1 MQFSYYLPLWGILL
15 CIVISVSI
23 TVYGYLRIGQP
34 LQNTVRNILIA
45 LRFCAITILL
55 GCLLAPVIIEKKDIT
70 PPTNL
75 SILVDTSLSMQM
87 EDNYS
92 GTSDQSRLDQVK
104 HILNEE
110 THQFIS
116 TLSSDY
122 KVHIYNFD
130 TKTHTDSVD
139 TLDFSPQ
146 GLLTDI
152 ISSIRDV
159 VSLWKGQ
166 QNAGVV
172 LISDGAHNASN
183 INVEEIADLDTPIY
197 TIGVGS
203 AVPPKDLRI
212 SKVDVLPVAHIG
224 HESIVGITITHSGYE
239 NESVRVA
246 LRRVASNNFEG
257 NQLVDATILDISEDT
272 AIQGQRITDTKQ
284 HYVELK
290 LTPEKEGNYQYSVTI
305 PSLEGELTYANNEKT
320 FSLKVVKAK
329 LNVLYF
335 EGRPRWEYAF
345 LKRTLER
352 DPDIDATVV
361 MKTHKV
367 DPETVLSQNSGYYP
381 IESTRRT
388 VRFPESIE
396 ELRQYDV
403 LILGDLSEQHLTK
416 TQQQAISTYVIE
428 HSKSVIFLPSK
439 TALGRGGFN
448 LTSFADI
455 LPIQIPNNGCNEQEG
470 EFTVAP
476 TQAGLF
482 HPILQLDDSY
492 ERNTEMWQNLPVL
505 TISFSG
511 YQQKAGATTLLNKHD
526 GSPVLLFQRVGLGKS
541 LLFTAEGLWNWRFGV
556 NSYKDSKY
564 KTVYQRF
571 WAQTIR
577 WMAQESEDKT
587 VYISTDA
594 SSYAQYDEV
603 DIQVRTFLQTYQSQD
618 RIDIQL
624 EITSPSGTTFPLKTR
639 SGKIE
644 SQSSNV
650 GHHSAKLKLDEN
662 GRYKIRAV
670 AMRENRMLD
679 EDEINISVHQ
689 QLIEM
694 ESPQL
699 NETLLKEIAQ
709 QTGGVY
715 LNIDSIDNLHKH
727 IKTVEKPVFVDTQRD
742 LWTNPLLLI
751 IIVGLLGSEWIIRKR
766 VGLV

>member
-15 CIVISVSI
+15 CIAISISI

-34 LQNTVRNILIA
+34 LENTVRNILIA

-55 GCLLAPVIIEKKDIT
+55 GCLLAPMIVEKKDIT

-92 GTSDQSRLDQVK
+92 GKSDQSRLDQVK

-110 THQFIS
+110 THEFIS
-116 TLSSDY
+116 TLRSDY

-130 TKTHTDSVD
+130 TRTHADAVSS
-139 TLDFSPQ
+139 LDFSPK

-152 ISSIRDV
+152 TSSIRDV

-183 INVEEIADLDTPIY
+183 IDVAEITGMDTPIY
-197 TIGVGS
+197 AIGVGS
-203 AVPPKDLRI
+203 AVPPKDIRI
-212 SKVDVLPVAHIG
+212 SKVDVLPVAYIG
-224 HESIVGITITHSGYE
+224 HESIVGITITQSGYE

-246 LRRVASNNFEG
+246 LRKVDS
-257 NQLVDATILDISEDT
+257 NQLVDATILNVSKDT
-272 AIQGQRITDTKQ
+272 AIQDPSITDATQ

-290 LTPEKEGNYQYSVTI
+290 LTPEREGNYQYSVTI

-329 LNVLYF
+329 LSVLYY

-352 DPDIDATVV
+352 DPDIDATILMRMNQVN
-361 MKTHKV
+361 
-367 DPETVLSQNSGYYP
+367 PETVLSQNDGYYP
-381 IESTRRT
+381 IESTSHS
-388 VRFPESIE
+388 VNKQPIRFPESIE

-448 LTSFADI
+448 GTLFADI
-455 LPIQIPNNGCNEQEG
+455 LPIQIPNNGCPENHG
-470 EFTVAP
+470 EFAVTS

-482 HPILQLDDSY
+482 HPILQLDDSS

-505 TISFSG
+505 TLYFSG
-511 YQQKAGATTLLNKHD
+511 YQQKAGTTTLLKKVD
-526 GSPVLLFQRVGLGKS
+526 GSPILLFQRVGLGKS
-541 LLFTAEGLWNWRFGV
+541 LLFTAEGLWHWNFGV

-564 KTVYQRF
+564 RTAYQRF
-571 WAQTIR
+571 WAQTVR
-577 WMAQESEDKT
+577 WMAQESEDKS

-603 DIQVRTFLQTYQSQD
+603 DIRVRTFGQTFQSQD
-618 RIDIQL
+618 IMDVQL
-624 EITSPSGTTFPLKTR
+624 EITSPRGITFPLKTR
-639 SGKIE
+639 VGKIE
-644 SQSSNV
+644 TQTGNV
-650 GHHSAKLKLDEN
+650 GNYSAKLKLDEY
-662 GRYKIRAV
+662 GRYSIRAV
-670 AMRENRMLD
+670 AMRQNRVLG

-699 NETLLKEIAQ
+699 NETLLKGIAQ
-709 QTGGVY
+709 QTGGIY
-715 LNIDSIDNLHKH
+715 LNIDSIDSLHEH
-727 IKTVEKPVFVDTQRD
+727 IIADEKPVFVDTQRD
-742 LWTNPLLLI
+742 LWTHPLLLI
-751 IIVGLLGSEWIIRKR
+751 IIVGLLGSEWFIRKR

>member
-34 LQNTVRNILIA
+34 LNNTVRNILIA

-92 GTSDQSRLDQVK
+92 GKSDQSRLDQVK
-104 HILNEE
+104 QILNEE
-110 THQFIS
+110 THQFVS

-130 TKTHTDSVD
+130 TRTHTDSVSA
-139 TLDFSPQ
+139 LDFSPE

-152 ISSIRDV
+152 TSSIRDV

-172 LISDGAHNASN
+172 LISDGAHNASS
-183 INVEEIADLDTPIY
+183 INVDEIADMDTPIY

-203 AVPPKDLRI
+203 AVPPKDIRI

-239 NESVRVA
+239 NESIRVA
-246 LRRVASNNFEG
+246 LRKVDS
-257 NQLVDATILDISEDT
+257 NQLVDATILDIPKDT
-272 AIQGQRITDTKQ
+272 AIQDQRITNTTQ

-290 LTPEKEGNYQYSVTI
+290 LTPEREGNYQYSVTI

-329 LNVLYF
+329 LNVLYY

-352 DPDIDATVV
+352 DPDIEATIT
-361 MKTHKV
+361 MRTHKV
-367 DPETVLSQNSGYYP
+367 DPETVLSQNDGYYP
-381 IESTRRT
+381 IESARKP
-388 VRFPESIE
+388 VRFPDSIE
-396 ELRQYDV
+396 ELRQYDI

-416 TQQQAISTYVIE
+416 TQQQAISAYVIE

-448 LTSFADI
+448 RTLLADI
-455 LPIQIPNNGCNEQEG
+455 LPIQIPHNGCNEQHG
-470 EFTVAP
+470 EFAVAP

-482 HPILQLDDSY
+482 HPILQLDDAS

-505 TISFSG
+505 TIYFNG

-526 GSPVLLFQRVGLGKS
+526 GSPILLFQRVGLGKS
-541 LLFTAEGLWNWRFGV
+541 LLFTTEGLWNWNFGV

-564 KTVYQRF
+564 RTAYQRF

-577 WMAQESEDKT
+577 WMAQESEDKR

-603 DIQVRTFLQTYQSQD
+603 DIRVRTFLQTFQSHEL
-618 RIDIQL
+618 IDAQL
-624 EITSPSGTTFPLKTR
+624 EITSPRGTTFPLKTR
-639 SGKIE
+639 NGKIE
-644 SQSSNV
+644 SQAGNV
-650 GHHSAKLKLDEN
+650 GNYSAKLKLDEY

-699 NETLLKEIAQ
+699 NETFLKEIAQ

-715 LNIDSIDNLHKH
+715 LNIDAIDNLHKH
-727 IKTVEKPVFVDTQRD
+727 IKIVEKPVFVDTQRD

-751 IIVGLLGSEWIIRKR
+751 IIVGFLGSEWFIRKR

>member
-1 MQFSYYLPLWGILL
+1 MRFSYYLPLWGILL

-34 LQNTVRNILIA
+34 LNNTVRNILIA

-92 GTSDQSRLDQVK
+92 GKSDQSRLDQVK
-104 HILNEE
+104 QILNDE

-130 TKTHTDSVD
+130 TRTHTDSVSA
-139 TLDFSPQ
+139 LDFSPK

-152 ISSIRDV
+152 TSSIRDV

-172 LISDGAHNASN
+172 LISDGAHNASSM
-183 INVEEIADLDTPIY
+183 NVAEITDMDTPIY

-203 AVPPKDLRI
+203 AVPPKDIRI

-224 HESIVGITITHSGYE
+224 HESLVGITITQSGYE

-246 LRRVASNNFEG
+246 LRKVDS
-257 NQLVDATILDISEDT
+257 NQLVDATILDIPKDT
-272 AIQGQRITDTKQ
+272 TIQDQRITNTTQ

-290 LTPEKEGNYQYSVTI
+290 LTPEREGNYQYSVTI

-329 LNVLYF
+329 LNVLYY

-352 DPDIDATVV
+352 DPDIEATIA
-361 MKTHKV
+361 MRTHKV
-367 DPETVLSQNSGYYP
+367 DPETVLSQNDGYYP
-381 IESTRRT
+381 IESARKP

-403 LILGDLSEQHLTK
+403 LILGDLSEQHLTQ

-439 TALGRGGFN
+439 TALGRGGFIRT
-448 LTSFADI
+448 LFADI
-455 LPIQIPNNGCNEQEG
+455 LPIQIPNNGCNEQHG
-470 EFTVAP
+470 EFAVAP

-482 HPILQLDDSY
+482 HPILQLDDAS
-492 ERNTEMWQNLPVL
+492 EQNTEMWQNLPVL
-505 TISFSG
+505 TIYFSG

-526 GSPVLLFQRVGLGKS
+526 GSPILLFQRVGLGKS
-541 LLFTAEGLWNWRFGV
+541 LLFTAEGLWNWNFGV

-564 KTVYQRF
+564 RSVYQRF

-577 WMAQESEDKT
+577 WMAQESEDKS

-603 DIQVRTFLQTYQSQD
+603 DIRVRTFLQTFQSHEL
-618 RIDIQL
+618 IDVQL
-624 EITSPSGTTFPLKTR
+624 EITSPRGTTFPLKTR

-644 SQSSNV
+644 SQAGNV
-650 GHHSAKLKLDEN
+650 GNYSAKLKLNEY

-699 NETLLKEIAQ
+699 NETFLKEIAQ

-751 IIVGLLGSEWIIRKR
+751 IIVGFLGSEWFIRKR